1 MECKDYRGQQ
11 ISRLGMGN
19 MRLPCTDGHFGS
31 AIDYPAAEAVIDRA
45 MAGGI
50 TYYDTAW
57 VYHGGNSESFL
68 GDALVSRYPRE
79 SFQLATKFNVK
90 AEPDF
95 EKVFETQLERL
106 KTDYIDF
113 YLIHAMMDN
122 SIETYL
128 SSGCIDYLTRQRELG
143 RIRNLGFSSHATPDT
158 LRRFVGE
165 ADWDFAQIQLNY
177 LDWAYSTAREE
188 YEILEAAGLP
198 IVVMEPCRG
207 RKLADLSDAANGM
220 LRAAHPDW
228 SIASWAFRWV
238 RSLPQVQVVLSGM
251 NTVEQVDDNV
261 ATFSD
266 PVALSADDER
276 VLWQACESFH
286 AENTV
291 PCTAC
296 RYCVDGCPMEIDIP
310 GMLAQYNRFRLGSG
324 GALERTKDLD
334 GGMAADC
341 VGCGQCVDVC
351 PQGIE
356 IPTILAEIAEK
367 LA

>member
-128 SSGCIDYLTRQRELG
+128 SSGCIDYLTRQR
-143 RIRNLGFSSHATPDT
+143 
-158 LRRFVGE
+158 GE

-207 RKLADLSDAANGM
+207 GKLADLSDAANGM

>member
-1 MECKDYRGQQ
+1 
-11 ISRLGMGN
+11 
-19 MRLPCTDGHFGS
+19 
-31 AIDYPAAEAVIDRA
+31 
-45 MAGGI
+45 
-50 TYYDTAW
+50 
-57 VYHGGNSESFL
+57 
-68 GDALVSRYPRE
+68 
-79 SFQLATKFNVK
+79 
-90 AEPDF
+90 
-95 EKVFETQLERL
+95 
-106 KTDYIDF
+106 
-113 YLIHAMMDN
+113 
-122 SIETYL
+122 
-128 SSGCIDYLTRQRELG
+128 
-143 RIRNLGFSSHATPDT
+143 
-158 LRRFVGE
+158 
-165 ADWDFAQIQLNY
+165 
-177 LDWAYSTAREE
+177 
-188 YEILEAAGLP
+188 
-198 IVVMEPCRG
+198 
-207 RKLADLSDAANGM
+207 
-220 LRAAHPDW
+220 
-228 SIASWAFRWV
+228 
-238 RSLPQVQVVLSGM
+238 M